1 MSIFRKL
8 LLPLVLIILILTG
21 LTFAWLY
28 VNGVGVLS
36 QQIPGTDAKNQP
48 NITCVYFFARKFKN
62 DVTVADSAACKRQIT
77 LKDLDA
83 QTH

>member
-1 MSIFRKL
+1 MMFRRL
-8 LLPLVLIILILTG
+8 LLPLVLIILILAA
-21 LTFAWLY
+21 LSFSWLY
-28 VNGVGVLS
+28 VNSIGVLS

-48 NITCVYFFARKFKN
+48 NITCVYFFARGFRN
-62 DVTVADSAACKRQIT
+62 EVTVADSAACKRQIT